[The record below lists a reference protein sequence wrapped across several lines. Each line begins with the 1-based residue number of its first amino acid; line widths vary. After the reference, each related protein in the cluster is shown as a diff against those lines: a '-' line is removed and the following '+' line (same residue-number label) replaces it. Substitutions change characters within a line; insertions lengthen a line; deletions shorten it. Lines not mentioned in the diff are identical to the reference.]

1 VTGRIRVLV
10 ADDSPTA
17 RELLAALVLAD
28 PRLELAGLARN
39 GGEAVAMAKQLRPD
53 VAVLDIHMPDIDGVE
68 ATRRIMAESPLP
80 VVIVSASVDVRE
92 LSIAFEA
99 ERAGAVAAHPKPVGP
114 KSEAFQRDA
123 AQLVLTIKLMAGLK
137 VVRRTV
143 PLSTPAPRGL
153 DLDRVQLVAIVCS
166 TGGPPALA
174 RIIAKLGR
182 EFPAPILCVQHISQG
197 WANGL
202 VRWLDG
208 MSTLAVKIAEN
219 GEPLRAGTLYIAP
232 DDCHLAVS
240 GREFVAVRSDPPVGG
255 FRPSGTLLLES
266 VARGFGR
273 DALGIMLTGM
283 GDDGVAGMRALHA
296 AGGLCIAQ
304 DSDSSVVWGMPG
316 AVVAAGAAHEVRSLD
331 AIIDLLDRLARRRAG
346 GAR

>member
-1 VTGRIRVLV
+1 VTARIRVLV

-17 RELLAALVLAD
+17 RQLLAALVSAD
-28 PRLELAGLARN
+28 PRLELAGMARN
-39 GGEAVAMAKQLRPD
+39 GGEAVAMAKQLHPD

-68 ATRRIMAESPLP
+68 ATRRIMSESPLP

-114 KSEAFQRDA
+114 ECEAFQRDA
-123 AQLVLTIKLMAGLK
+123 DQLLRTIKLMAGLK

-143 PLSTPAPRGL
+143 PHIAPAPRGV
-153 DLDRVQLVAIVCS
+153 DLDRVQVVAIVCS

-174 RIIAKLGR
+174 RIVAKLGR
-182 EFPAPILCVQHISQG
+182 EFPVPVLCVQHISQG

-202 VRWLDG
+202 VRWLAG
-208 MSTLAVKIAEN
+208 ISKLAVKLAED
-219 GEPLRAGTLYIAP
+219 GERLRAGTLYIAP
-232 DDCHLAVS
+232 DDRHLVVS
-240 GREFVAVRSDPPVGG
+240 GRDFVGVRGDPPVGG
-255 FRPSGTLLLES
+255 FRPSGTPLLES

-296 AGGLCIAQ
+296 AGGFCVAQ
-304 DSDSSVVWGMPG
+304 DNESSVVWGMPG
-316 AVVAAGAAHEVRSLD
+316 AVVAAGAANEVRSLD
-331 AIIDLLDRLARRRAG
+331 AIVDLLERLARRRPG
-346 GAR
+346 GKR